1 METDKH
7 LNGIIIFL
15 SALVAVLSLA
25 LLIKKENQPIV
36 KVKHIYHNT
45 VIHSKP
51 NPRDCVPSN
60 GTNW

>member
-7 LNGIIIFL
+7 LTGIIIFF
-15 SALVAVLSLA
+15 SSLVIIILIG
-25 LLIKKENQPIV
+25 LLIKKENTQV

-45 VIHSKP
+45 IIHSKP
-51 NPRDCVPSN
+51 KPRDCVPSN

>member
-7 LNGIIIFL
+7 LTGIVIFL

-25 LLIKKENQPIV
+25 LLIKKENEPV